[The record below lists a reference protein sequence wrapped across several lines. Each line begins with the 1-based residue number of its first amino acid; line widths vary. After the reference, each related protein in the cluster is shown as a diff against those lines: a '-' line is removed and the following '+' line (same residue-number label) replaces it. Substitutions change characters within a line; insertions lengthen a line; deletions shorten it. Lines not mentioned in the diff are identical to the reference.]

1 MKTQTVTMTNEVAK
15 IINAE
20 EKKPE
25 IVISTPGPKLI
36 KEEWVSLAKTLG
48 ALVLSAVIT
57 TILKFVLDQ
66 VTTYAP
72 SGELEMTLMAA
83 LTMVI
88 KYAIKAV
95 ETTKYVR

>member
-15 IINAE
+15 ILKE
-20 EKKPE
+20 EGGKTE

-48 ALVLSAVIT
+48 ALVLSAALT

-66 VTTYAP
+66 VSGYQP